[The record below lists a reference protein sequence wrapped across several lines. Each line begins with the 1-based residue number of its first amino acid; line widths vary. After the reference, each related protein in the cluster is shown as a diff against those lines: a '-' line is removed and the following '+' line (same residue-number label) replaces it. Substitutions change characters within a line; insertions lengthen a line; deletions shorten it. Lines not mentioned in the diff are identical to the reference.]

1 MADAPL
7 SSDLSHQIVW
17 VRRGMLRLSTSVS
30 YQIISS
36 THSLFLRHSFNISQR
51 VIIFSSEKSYTQKLF
66 NQEAENIV
74 IAENN

>member
-1 MADAPL
+1 
-7 SSDLSHQIVW
+7 
-17 VRRGMLRLSTSVS
+17 MLRLSTSVS

-36 THSLFLRHSFNISQR
+36 THSLFLRHSFNISQK

-74 IAENN
+74 IAENNWKQQNPHNSCWNLHTHIL

>member
-1 MADAPL
+1 
-7 SSDLSHQIVW
+7 
-17 VRRGMLRLSTSVS
+17 MLRLSTSVS
-30 YQIISS
+30 YQIIS
-36 THSLFLRHSFNISQR
+36 HSLFLRHSFNISQK

>member
-1 MADAPL
+1 
-7 SSDLSHQIVW
+7 
-17 VRRGMLRLSTSVS
+17 MLRLSTSVS

-36 THSLFLRHSFNISQR
+36 THSLFLRHSFNISQK

-74 IAENN
+74 IAENLHTHIL